1 MLTVRLTT
9 KSQNEKVG
17 PIPVSTTSAHTC
29 PDSCPLKAGG
39 CYAKGGPLSIFWR
52 KVTEGKVGTDWH
64 TFTAKV
70 AALPEGQLWRHNQA
84 GDLPG
89 EADAIDGEALA
100 ELVAANRGR
109 RGFTYT
115 HKPMT
120 ETNAAAVAAAND
132 GGFTVNLSANS
143 PHHADELA
151 ALGVGP
157 VVTVLPIDA
166 PEHTATPAGRPI
178 VVCPAVTGK
187 AANCAACGLCQRVNR
202 KVIVGFPA
210 HGYAKNKAAA
220 IAAAL
225 KA

>member
-1 MLTVRLTT
+1 MLNVQLTL
-9 KSQNEKVG
+9 KSQNKKVG

-39 CYAKGGPLSIFWR
+39 CYAKGGPVAIQWR
-52 KVTEGKVGTDWH
+52 KVTEGKSGMDWH
-64 TFTAKV
+64 TFTDKI

-89 EADAIDGEALA
+89 EGDTIDGEALA
-100 ELVAANRGR
+100 ELVVANHGR

-120 ETNAAAVAAAND
+120 ADNAAAVAAAND
-132 GGFTVNLSANS
+132 GGFTVNLSANN
-143 PHHADELA
+143 PHEADTLA
-151 ALGVGP
+151 ALGIGP

-166 PEHTATPAGRPI
+166 AEHTETPEGRHI

-187 AANCAACGLCQRVNR
+187 AANCASCGLCQRVNR

-210 HGYAKNKAAA
+210 HGYAKNKASA
-220 IAAAL
+220 IAAA
-225 KA
+225 

>member
-1 MLTVRLTT
+1 MLMVRLTA
-9 KSQNEKVG
+9 KSRNEKVG
-17 PIPVSTTSAHTC
+17 PIPVSTTSSHTC

-39 CYAKGGPLSIFWR
+39 CYAKGGPLAINWR
-52 KVTEGKVGTDWH
+52 KVTEGKYGTDWQG
-64 TFTAKV
+64 FTAKV

-89 EADAIDGEALA
+89 EADVIDAAGLA
-100 ELVAANRGR
+100 ELVAANHGR

-120 ETNAAAVAAAND
+120 VDNAAAVAAAND
-132 GGFTVNLSANS
+132 GGFTINLSANS

-166 PEHTATPAGRPI
+166 PEHSETPEGRHI

-210 HGYAKNKAAA
+210 HGNAKNKAAA
-220 IAAAL
+220 IAAA
-225 KA
+225 

>member
-1 MLTVRLTT
+1 MLNVQLTL

-39 CYAKGGPLSIFWR
+39 CYAKGGPLSIHWR
-52 KVTEGKVGTDWH
+52 KVTEGKSGMDWH
-64 TFTAKV
+64 TFTDKI

-89 EADAIDGEALA
+89 EGDTIDGEALA
-100 ELVAANRGR
+100 ELVVASRGR

-120 ETNAAAVAAAND
+120 ADNAAAVAAAND
-132 GGFTVNLSANS
+132 GGFTVNLSANN
-143 PHHADELA
+143 PHEADTLA
-151 ALGVGP
+151 ALGIGP

-166 PEHTATPAGRPI
+166 AEHTETPEGRHI

-210 HGYAKNKAAA
+210 HGYAKNKASA
-220 IAAAL
+220 IAAA
-225 KA
+225 